1 MKRIKIRF
9 HLGRGINYMKWKVAY
24 PNGDIE
30 YISPTDFQ
38 IQMINCQAKNSKKI
52 SQKIFDGGEKVVC
65 AWILCDEVRV
75 RSTNFYTEQNAT
87 RLSYNPR
94 VTPNWVCEGND
105 VDNGYFGF
113 IYNVD
118 YKLFIK

>member
-1 MKRIKIRF
+1 MKRIKVRF
-9 HLGRGINYMKWKVAY
+9 NLRRGENFMKWKVVY

-38 IQMINCQAKNSKKI
+38 IQMIGCQAKNSKKT

-65 AWILCDEVRV
+65 AWILCDELRV
-75 RSTNFYTEQNAT
+75 RSSNFYNEKDAK

-94 VTPNWVCEGND
+94 VTPNWVCEGKN
-105 VDNGYFGF
+105 VDNGNFGF

-118 YKLFIK
+118 FKLFIK